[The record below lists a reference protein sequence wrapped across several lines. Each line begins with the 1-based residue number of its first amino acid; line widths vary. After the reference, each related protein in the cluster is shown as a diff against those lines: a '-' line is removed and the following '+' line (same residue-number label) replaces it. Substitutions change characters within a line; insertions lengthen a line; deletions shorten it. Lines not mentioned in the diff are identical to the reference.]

1 MFIDEVTV
9 KVKAG
14 KGGDGIVAWRREY
27 QVDRG
32 GPFGGNGG
40 HGGNVIFRA
49 DEGESTLLN
58 FRYMKHIR
66 AEDGERGKTKNQNG
80 RNGRDVIV
88 KVPVGTTV
96 FDVQTG
102 KIIADFTFHGQEAVI
117 ARGGRGGRGNAAFRS
132 PKNPAPEISEL
143 GYPGEEREV
152 RLELKV
158 LADVGL
164 VGFPSVGKSTLI
176 AAVSAAK
183 PKIADYHFTTL
194 HPHLGVVQVPDGRS
208 FVMADLPGII
218 EGASQGAGLGLR
230 FLKHIERTRVIV
242 HVIDMSGQEGR
253 DPVEDYHVIN
263 NELASYKMNLTK
275 RPQIVVANKM
285 DLPEAEANLRR
296 FKEETGIDPIP
307 ISAYTRQN
315 LNELLYRIA
324 DVLETAEYLPLY
336 EEDEFYEEDLTDD
349 KIKDKH
355 FTITLAPDGV
365 YEISGPLIEEFFLQ
379 TNFSQYDSVMRFA
392 RRLRQLGV
400 DQALREK
407 GVKDGDTVR
416 INNFEFEF
424 ID

>member
-1 MFIDEVTV
+1 
-9 KVKAG
+9 
-14 KGGDGIVAWRREY
+14 
-27 QVDRG
+27 
-32 GPFGGNGG
+32 
-40 HGGNVIFRA
+40 
-49 DEGESTLLN
+49 
-58 FRYMKHIR
+58 
-66 AEDGERGKTKNQNG
+66 
-80 RNGRDVIV
+80 
-88 KVPVGTTV
+88 
-96 FDVQTG
+96 
-102 KIIADFTFHGQEAVI
+102 
-117 ARGGRGGRGNAAFRS
+117 
-132 PKNPAPEISEL
+132 
-143 GYPGEEREV
+143 
-152 RLELKV
+152 
-158 LADVGL
+158 
-164 VGFPSVGKSTLI
+164 
-176 AAVSAAK
+176 
-183 PKIADYHFTTL
+183 
-194 HPHLGVVQVPDGRS
+194 
-208 FVMADLPGII
+208 
-218 EGASQGAGLGLR
+218 
-230 FLKHIERTRVIV
+230 
-242 HVIDMSGQEGR
+242 
-253 DPVEDYHVIN
+253 
-263 NELASYKMNLTK
+263 ELASYKMNLTK